1 MNVRTLMYLP
11 YQAAR
16 APLALLDA
24 QLVRRLRD
32 DSPPRLA
39 LEQVLGS
46 IDEVAGRLLKDENI
60 ERRGTD
66 LRHRAGK
73 VIHAKQLEH
82 QAAAARRAGATQTLQ
97 KARLKAAK
105 SRTYAQNR
113 QRESLREAAENE
125 AKTRRATTRLTR
137 AQASTTTRDAEVRA
151 AHKLETRATAKANAD
166 RSRAADAKTATHRQ
180 RAQTVHLSGSSKQS
194 SARKS
199 T

>member
-73 VIHAKQLEH
+73 VIHARQLEH
-82 QAAAARRAGATQTLQ
+82 QAAARRAGATQTLQ

-137 AQASTTTRDAEVRA
+137 TQASTTTRDAEVRA

-166 RSRAADAKTATHRQ
+166 RSRAADAKTATRRQ
-180 RAQTVHLSGSSKQS
+180 RAQTAHLSGSSKQS

>member
-73 VIHAKQLEH
+73 GIHARQLEH
-82 QAAAARRAGATQTLQ
+82 QAAARRAGATQTLQ

>member
-73 VIHAKQLEH
+73 VIHARQLEH
-82 QAAAARRAGATQTLQ
+82 QAAARRAGATQTLQ

-125 AKTRRATTRLTR
+125 AKARRATTRLTR

-166 RSRAADAKTATHRQ
+166 RSRAADAKTATRRQ
-180 RAQTVHLSGSSKQS
+180 RAQTAHLSGSSKQS

>member
-73 VIHAKQLEH
+73 VIHARQLEH
-82 QAAAARRAGATQTLQ
+82 QAAARRAGATQTLQ

-137 AQASTTTRDAEVRA
+137 AQASTTTRDADVRA

-166 RSRAADAKTATHRQ
+166 RSRAADAKTATRRQ
-180 RAQTVHLSGSSKQS
+180 RAQTAHLSGSSKQS

>member
-73 VIHAKQLEH
+73 VIHARQLEH
-82 QAAAARRAGATQTLQ
+82 QAAARRAGATQTLQ

-125 AKTRRATTRLTR
+125 AKARRATTRLTR
-137 AQASTTTRDAEVRA
+137 AQASTTTRDADVRA

-166 RSRAADAKTATHRQ
+166 RSRAADAKTATRRQ
-180 RAQTVHLSGSSKQS
+180 RAQTAHLSGSSKQS

>member
-73 VIHAKQLEH
+73 VIHARQLEH
-82 QAAAARRAGATQTLQ
+82 QAAARRTGATQTLQ

-137 AQASTTTRDAEVRA
+137 AQVSTTTRDAEVRA

-166 RSRAADAKTATHRQ
+166 RSRAADAKTATRRQ
-180 RAQTVHLSGSSKQS
+180 RAQTAHLSGSSKQS

>member
-46 IDEVAGRLLKDENI
+46 IDEVAGRLLKDESI

-73 VIHAKQLEH
+73 VTHARQLEH
-82 QAAAARRAGATQTLQ
+82 QAAARRAGATQTLQ
-97 KARLKAAK
+97 KARLKSAK

-125 AKTRRATTRLTR
+125 AKARRATTRLTR
-137 AQASTTTRDAEVRA
+137 AQASTTTRDADVRA

-166 RSRAADAKTATHRQ
+166 RSRAADAKTATRRQ
-180 RAQTVHLSGSSKQS
+180 RAQTAHLSGSSKQS

>member
-73 VIHAKQLEH
+73 VTDARQLEH
-82 QAAAARRAGATQTLQ
+82 QAAARRAGATQTLQ

-125 AKTRRATTRLTR
+125 AKARRATTRLTR
-137 AQASTTTRDAEVRA
+137 AQASTTTRDADVRA

-166 RSRAADAKTATHRQ
+166 RSRAADAKTATRRQ
-180 RAQTVHLSGSSKQS
+180 RAQTAHLSGSSKQS

>member
-73 VIHAKQLEH
+73 VIHARQPEH
-82 QAAAARRAGATQTLQ
+82 QAAARRGGATQTLP

-166 RSRAADAKTATHRQ
+166 RSRAADAKTATRRQ
-180 RAQTVHLSGSSKQS
+180 RAQTAHLSGSSKQS

>member
-73 VIHAKQLEH
+73 VTDARQLEH
-82 QAAAARRAGATQTLQ
+82 QAAARRAGATQTLQ

>member
-32 DSPPRLA
+32 DSSPRLA

-73 VIHAKQLEH
+73 VIHARQLEH
-82 QAAAARRAGATQTLQ
+82 QAAARRAGATQTLQ

-166 RSRAADAKTATHRQ
+166 RSRAADAKTATRRQ
-180 RAQTVHLSGSSKQS
+180 PAQTAHLSGSSKQS